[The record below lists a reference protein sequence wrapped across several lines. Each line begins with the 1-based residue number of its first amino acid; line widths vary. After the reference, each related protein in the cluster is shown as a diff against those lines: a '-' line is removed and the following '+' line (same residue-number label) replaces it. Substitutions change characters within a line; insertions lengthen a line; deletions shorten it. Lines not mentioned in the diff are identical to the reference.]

1 MSPTL
6 KQHPCQFSNSILG
19 KGHGF
24 SRAANS
30 PKFHR
35 GWPVAVVILDRED
48 NLTGARTD
56 SRPIRLVL
64 PATSANLGPGFDAV
78 GLALALTLTI
88 DARVSEI
95 PPNAA
100 PGAPPLVIE
109 ATGRNA
115 DRVARTSNNMIFE
128 TYRDVLQHA
137 GRPVLPLGL
146 RIKNEIPLGMGCGSS
161 AAALLAG
168 VMLANHF
175 GGLGWSLAACIDE
188 ASRREGHPDNVAAC
202 ALGGF
207 TVSALEGSDESGAVI
222 AATSGADLPW
232 KLFLALPSTSLA
244 TERARALL
252 PSAYSRADAVANL
265 QRVALLVAA
274 FAQGRG
280 DLLRIAMQDRLHQ
293 PYRMEACP
301 LLPRLLPLSGEPG
314 VLGAALSGAGPSVL
328 LIASPEADA
337 ARLIARIRAA
347 AGDPDLEVVETQV
360 RQGLLGR
367 DCKVVNIAISL
378 HH

>member
-1 MSPTL
+1 
-6 KQHPCQFSNSILG
+6 
-19 KGHGF
+19 
-24 SRAANS
+24 
-30 PKFHR
+30 
-35 GWPVAVVILDRED
+35 
-48 NLTGARTD
+48 
-56 SRPIRLVL
+56 
-64 PATSANLGPGFDAV
+64 V

-88 DARVSEI
+88 DAEI
-95 PPNAA
+95 NTE

-115 DRVARTSNNMIFE
+115 DRVARTGNNMIFE
-128 TYRDVLQHA
+128 TYREVLEPA
-137 GRPVLPLGL
+137 GRAVQPLRL
-146 RIKNEIPLGMGCGSS
+146 RIHNEIPLGMGCGSS

-175 GGLGWSLAACIDE
+175 GALGWPMSTCINE

-207 TVSALEGSDESGAVI
+207 TVSAVDETGAVI
-222 AATSGADLPW
+222 AATSGAELSW

-252 PSAYSRADAVANL
+252 PSAYSRADAVANI
-265 QRVALLVAA
+265 QRVALLVSA

-301 LLPRLLPLSGEPG
+301 LLPRLLPLAGEPR
-314 VLGAALSGAGPSVL
+314 VLGVALSGAGPGM
-328 LIASPEADA
+328 LILASRDADA
-337 ARLIARIRAA
+337 ERLVARIRAA
-347 AGDPDLEVVETQV
+347 AGDATLEVLQTTIGAAAQ
-360 RQGLLGR
+360 L
-367 DCKVVNIAISL
+367 SL
-378 HH
+378 A